1 MQGCAGVAAM
11 PGDGI
16 VSPKYGVLAAGEQPG
31 HPLLQRLLA
40 DWRAAVLPAGLPPHS
55 FIDPLKLNYLLG
67 SLTIIGV
74 VRDGDG
80 GMRFNYRLIGTDLVA
95 RRGHDNTGGWM
106 HEHEDPMVASTGPI
120 VCRLAVETRQPVQM
134 QAKRRFEG
142 RRYPVDYLL
151 LPLAPSASGGIDR
164 LLIAQLYGTDM
175 PRLPYR
181 GKAGL

>member
-1 MQGCAGVAAM
+1 M

-16 VSPKYGVLAAGEQPG
+16 INPKYGLLAAGEQPR

-40 DWRAAVLPAGLPPHS
+40 DWCAAALQDGLPPLA

-67 SLTIIGV
+67 SLTVIGV
-74 VRDGDG
+74 VRDADG

-95 RRGHDNTGGWM
+95 RRERDHTGGWM
-106 HEHEDPMVASTGPI
+106 HEHEDPTVASIGPV
-120 VCRLAVETRQPVQM
+120 VCRLAVEARQPVQM
-134 QAKRRFEG
+134 QAQRSFEG

-151 LPLAPSASGGIDR
+151 LPLAPTGNGGIDR
-164 LLIAQLYGTDM
+164 LLIAQLYSTEM

-181 GKAGL
+181 GRTGSKEPG

>member
-1 MQGCAGVAAM
+1 M

-16 VSPKYGVLAAGEQPG
+16 VSPKYGVLAAGEQPE
-31 HPLLQRLLA
+31 HPLLQRLLT
-40 DWRAAVLPAGLPPHS
+40 DWRAAAAQNGLPSPA
-55 FIDPLKLNYLLG
+55 FVDPLKLNYLLG
-67 SLTIIGV
+67 SLIIVGV
-74 VRDGDG
+74 MQDAEGDL
-80 GMRFNYRLIGTDLVA
+80 RFNYRLVGTDLVA
-95 RRGHDNTGGWM
+95 RRGHDHTGGWM
-106 HEHEDPMVASTGPI
+106 HEHEDPMVANTGPI

-134 QAKRRFEG
+134 QAERRFEG